1 MQRLKMK
8 DITLLTCRAYFKP
21 NKITPYI
28 ANILKEEQLLK
39 AALEKQGLREI
50 PLRKLSMEALKD

>member
-1 MQRLKMK
+1 MQRLKMI

-28 ANILKEEQLLK
+28 ANIHKEEQLLK
-39 AALEKQGLREI
+39 VALEKQGFSVEI
-50 PLRKLSMEALKD
+50 THWDNPNYSW